1 MNAAAQRRLTPVL
14 AGTVL
19 VLGSLLL
26 ILLAGVGRGVSWHP
40 PRPADPLPPLN
51 TGTHL
56 PPPRPLPDYA
66 EVWQQ
71 PLFSPDRKPVVHA
84 ADGGGSLGDM
94 QLTGII
100 LTPGLRMA
108 LLYDKQG
115 KRDVSVREG
124 RTLSD
129 GGWTLVEL
137 KPRSVVF
144 DNAGNRTELKLPAGA
159 PIDRLPGQDD
169 HPPGAAVIQM
179 QAPPNGGQGDPGHS
193 PAAEEAL
200 RADRLRLL
208 RAAVEKRRRE
218 QSASQSPQGVR

>member
-1 MNAAAQRRLTPVL
+1 MNAATQRRLTPAL
-14 AGTVL
+14 ACTAL
-19 VLGSLLL
+19 VLGGLLL
-26 ILLAGVGRGVSWHP
+26 VLLAGAGRGVHWHA

-56 PPPRPLPDYA
+56 PPPHPLPDYA
-66 EVWQQ
+66 EVWEQ

-100 LTPGLRMA
+100 ITPGLHMA

-115 KRDVSVREG
+115 KREVRVREG
-124 RTLSD
+124 SALPD

-144 DNAGNRTELKLPAGA
+144 DNAGNRSELSLPAGA
-159 PIDRLPGQDD
+159 PIDRLPPGPGQDD
-169 HPPGAAVIQM
+169 HPVVGAAVIQR
-179 QAPPNGGQGDPGHS
+179 QAPGGGA
-193 PAAEEAL
+193 PAADAEAL
-200 RADRLRLL
+200 RAERIRLL
-208 RAAVEKRRRE
+208 KAAVEKRRNE
-218 QSASQSPQGVR
+218 QNASQPPQGVR